1 MSNLKAWD
9 QSTEAPT
16 CLQLR
21 HGPTG
26 AGLGQSRYTGVTNLV
41 ISEEKLL
48 RMAHMAH
55 QTKLSSPE
63 NAHAKSQGMSPRL

>member
-1 MSNLKAWD
+1 MPSLKAWD
-9 QSTEAPT
+9 QGSEAPAH
-16 CLQLR
+16 LQPR
-21 HGPTG
+21 HCPTG

-41 ISEEKLL
+41 IVEKKHL

-63 NAHAKSQGMSPRL
+63 NAHAKSQGMGSRQ